1 MSRPMQTN
9 QQISDREIWSMAQQ
23 WVFANKKLIRQIAS
37 PYFRF
42 MAGDHEDLYQE
53 AIIAAFKALVVS
65 RKKRKQEQFVRYF
78 RVIFRTNCIQL
89 ASGIQTVHCLEDY
102 FLPSQEQEE
111 NRKEPEK
118 EKIRQALT
126 AVTTR
131 QREICLWLLRQPV
144 PVGTR
149 DIAREFKVS
158 RRHACRLVM
167 LSIQRISGAST

>member
-1 MSRPMQTN
+1 
-9 QQISDREIWSMAQQ
+9 
-23 WVFANKKLIRQIAS
+23 
-37 PYFRF
+37 
-42 MAGDHEDLYQE
+42 
-53 AIIAAFKALVVS
+53 
-65 RKKRKQEQFVRYF
+65 
-78 RVIFRTNCIQL
+78 VIFRTNCIQL

-102 FLPSQEQEE
+102 FLPSLEQEE
-111 NRKEPEK
+111 KTKEPEK

-167 LSIQRISGAST
+167 HSIQRISGAST